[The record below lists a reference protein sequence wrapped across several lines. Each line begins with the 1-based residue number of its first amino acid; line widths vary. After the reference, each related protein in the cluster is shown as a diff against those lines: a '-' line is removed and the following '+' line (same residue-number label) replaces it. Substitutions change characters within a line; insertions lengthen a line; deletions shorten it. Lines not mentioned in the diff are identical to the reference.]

1 VSRLTVTLSD
11 FVNYFAPL
19 SHGERT
25 PVTRDQVWSG
35 LRGHRRL
42 ARAARKQILECQIAE
57 DAQVEQYESLT
68 RNIKSNLTLAS
79 RTDSFQQGSRLLRR
93 GERTVPKRYIKSA
106 HWLKVGDDEGYF
118 VVHKGT
124 YFPIEFNYEHCYW
137 YCIKYSDI
145 RSTWET
151 LQVAPSEYFLDI
163 QDDEVVPRS
172 DWGLLDQDDP
182 ETDNEEGP
190 SYRFGEPSGESQQG
204 GPEDIDIQIP
214 EGKDE
219 QYEAQLQALAAA
231 IPVLTSDQTKSY
243 PTFSTITAT
252 QTQTRSVAATGERS
266 DNHAIRQSGPPGGE
280 PPHRDPFRGFAA
292 AGRAAGGGGGGGG
305 GGGDEGDPDDP
316 DRRGREY
323 TGSNGKLSG
332 KEPTVFTGDRKDAE
346 SFILEWQIYQ
356 MLNYDAAVMR
366 QPFTRATLFLSFI
379 KGPAVHEWN
388 MLQVNWLMTCARTG
402 ALPSEEFLYD
412 TIEAVFRSAFTDTM
426 SVQRAKAEFHLI
438 SMECGDLDGYVSKF
452 E

>member
-1 VSRLTVTLSD
+1 
-11 FVNYFAPL
+11 VNYFAPL

-42 ARAARKQILECQIAE
+42 ARAARKRILERQIEE
-57 DAQVEQYESLT
+57 DAQVEQHESLT
-68 RNIKSNLTLAS
+68 RNIKSNLILAS

-118 VVHKGT
+118 AVHKGA

-137 YCIKYSDI
+137 YCVKYSDI

-151 LQVAPSEYFLDI
+151 LRVAPSEYFLDI

-190 SYRFGEPSGESQQG
+190 SYRFGEPSSESQQG

-214 EGKDE
+214 EERNE
-219 QYEAQLQALAAA
+219 QYEEQLQALAAA

-243 PTFSTITAT
+243 PTFSTIMAT

-266 DNHAIRQSGPPGGE
+266 YNHSIKRSGPPGESLPTETPFKASLPREERPAEEEEGE
-280 PPHRDPFRGFAA
+280 MMEETMEEIPTIRIAAEEDTLEAMASSAARNPPSS
-292 AGRAAGGGGGGGG
+292 RAI
-305 GGGDEGDPDDP
+305 E
-316 DRRGREY
+316 RTLSLSY
-323 TGSNGKLSG
+323 LSG
-332 KEPTVFTGDRKDAE
+332 R
-346 SFILEWQIYQ
+346 S
-356 MLNYDAAVMR
+356 
-366 QPFTRATLFLSFI
+366 TR
-379 KGPAVHEWN
+379 
-388 MLQVNWLMTCARTG
+388 C
-402 ALPSEEFLYD
+402 
-412 TIEAVFRSAFTDTM
+412 
-426 SVQRAKAEFHLI
+426 
-438 SMECGDLDGYVSKF
+438 
-452 E
+452 